1 MTIGAGLRGG
11 VRFETRD
18 RRAIFLMVVV
28 AFFAGYGASQITHT
42 LTFARKSL
50 GLSEGGMF
58 WVFGITRAA
67 SLVGLVFA
75 MVADRRG
82 RRIPFLIA
90 FALLPLGNLATAF
103 LPGQVAFTV
112 GQSVTRIAV
121 IAVAA
126 LAVVILAEEL
136 SPHVRALGLG
146 IYALAG
152 AMGTGLGLILLPIA
166 ERSDDAWRILF
177 GLTGVG
183 LLALPLLVRFLGE
196 SRAYVHYEKPVT
208 FRRALRAGLGKH
220 FWPLAGMAFFIA
232 AFSSPA
238 FDFVLERL
246 IDDLEWDAAPAR
258 FLLIVF
264 SGLGSLGLLVGG
276 RLADT
281 IGRRRTSVAAMV
293 LGLVG
298 GVAFYTQTS
307 GWVLAPA
314 IFVASLGA
322 TMLTPAFAAH
332 RSELF
337 PTRVRA
343 TAAGWVTNVAI
354 FGSITGFAIGGLLVD
369 EIGLSATISF
379 LGIGLVLAMLLV
391 LKLPE
396 TRGMDLVRQRAGPAG
411 ATTSATRL
419 GPASAPRSTT
429 THPPDSTP

>member
-1 MTIGAGLRGG
+1 
-11 VRFETRD
+11 
-18 RRAIFLMVVV
+18 MVLV
-28 AFFAGYGASQITHT
+28 AFIVGYGAAQISHT

-67 SLVGLVFA
+67 SLLGLAFA

-82 RRIPFLIA
+82 RRTPFLIA
-90 FALLPLGNLATAF
+90 FALLPAGNLATAMV
-103 LPGQVAFTV
+103 PGQVPFTV
-112 GQSVTRIAV
+112 SQSVTRIAV

-136 SPHVRALGLG
+136 NPKVRALGIG

-166 ERSDDAWRILF
+166 ERSDDAYRLLF
-177 GLTGVG
+177 GFTAVG
-183 LLALPLLVRFLGE
+183 FLVLPLLVRFLRE
-196 SRAYVHYEKPVT
+196 SRAYVQYSRAVT
-208 FRRALRAGLGKH
+208 FRQALSAGLGRH

-246 IDDLEWDAAPAR
+246 IDDLAWETGPAR

-264 SGLGSLGLLVGG
+264 SGIGSAGLIIGG

-281 IGRRRTSVAAMV
+281 IGRRRTSVTAMA
-293 LGLVG
+293 LGLIG
-298 GVAFYTQTS
+298 GVAFYTQSS

-314 IFVASLGA
+314 ILVASLGA

-337 PTRVRA
+337 PTRIRA

-354 FGSITGFAIGGLLVD
+354 LGSITGFVIGAILVD
-369 EIGLSATISF
+369 RIGLSATVSF
-379 LGIGLVLAMLLV
+379 LGVGVVLGMFLVLR
-391 LKLPE
+391 LPE
-396 TRGMDLVRQRAGPAG
+396 TRGMDLVRQKRAPVP
-411 ATTSATRL
+411 ATRT
-419 GPASAPRSTT
+419 AR
-429 THPPDSTP
+429 PPSQT

>member
-1 MTIGAGLRGG
+1 
-11 VRFETRD
+11 
-18 RRAIFLMVVV
+18 MVLV
-28 AFFAGYGASQITHT
+28 AFVAGYGAAQITHT

-67 SLVGLVFA
+67 SLLGLIFA

-82 RRIPFLIA
+82 RRTPFLVA
-90 FALLPLGNLATAF
+90 FTLLPLGNLATAL
-103 LPGQVAFTV
+103 LPGQIMFTLS
-112 GQSVTRIAV
+112 QSVTRMAV

-136 SPHVRALGLG
+136 SPQVRALGIG

-166 ERSDDAWRILF
+166 ERTEDSYRLLF
-177 GLTGVG
+177 GLTAVG
-183 LLALPLLVRFLGE
+183 FLALPLLMRFLKE
-196 SRAYVHYEKPVT
+196 SRAYVQYAKAVT
-208 FRRALRAGLGKH
+208 FRKALAAGLGRH

-246 IDDLEWDAAPAR
+246 IDDLSWETAPAR

-264 SGLGSLGLLVGG
+264 SGIGSAGLVIGG
-276 RLADT
+276 RLADS
-281 IGRRRTSVAAMV
+281 IGRRRTSVAAMA
-293 LGLVG
+293 LGLIG
-298 GVAFYTQTS
+298 GVAFYTQSS

-314 IFVASLGA
+314 ILVASLGA

-337 PTRVRA
+337 PTRIRA

-354 FGSITGFAIGGLLVD
+354 LGSITGFTIGALLVD

-379 LGIGLVLAMLLV
+379 LGAGVVVAMFLVLR
-391 LKLPE
+391 LPE
-396 TRGMDLVRQRAGPAG
+396 TRGMDLVRRKEGRAAARPRE
-411 ATTSATRL
+411 SQPV
-419 GPASAPRSTT
+419 PASRPQPPTT
-429 THPPDSTP
+429 RRQDPTL